1 VDAGFVYAT
10 DAQAMPDRVRC
21 AFAVPVAGR
30 IAYPLAV
37 TKASAQSA
45 EARRFTAFV
54 RSAPGQAILA
64 KHGFGKP

>member
-1 VDAGFVYAT
+1 
-10 DAQAMPDRVRC
+10 MPPMHRRC
-21 AFAVPVAGR
+21 PTGCAAPSRFPVAGR

-37 TKASAQSA
+37 TRASAQSA

-54 RSAPGQAILA
+54 RSAQGQAILA